1 MLSYYLRF
9 PRLGYWPKV
18 MPTNVVSRSML
29 TKVEDM
35 SFKDKDVKTA
45 QTIFKE
51 QEEKPDHVD
60 YEFKIWN
67 GKCTFLSHQGSPH
80 RIRLCTGTAHGFAVR
95 PNLQVPEVKAGY
107 EGGLDQTVAW
117 FKKTL

>member
-1 MLSYYLRF
+1 
-9 PRLGYWPKV
+9 
-18 MPTNVVSRSML
+18 
-29 TKVEDM
+29 M

-45 QTIFKE
+45 QAIFKE
-51 QEEKPDHVD
+51 KEGRPDQVD

-67 GKCTFLSHQGSPH
+67 GKSSFLAYLGSPH
-80 RIRLCTGTAHGFAVR
+80 QIRRCTGTAHGFAVR
-95 PNLQVPEVKAGY
+95 PNLEVPEVKAGY